1 MAIFKD
7 YDPSTGITETFYQEE
22 VGGIIKVNKSQ
33 DTQALTD
40 NNQREKLEA
49 GTGWKESFH
58 KVASIP
64 LVVIDIWREELKA
77 MGGRDPN
84 PLAASNKQWF
94 IAKLNSRDFQ
104 KLRTKEGV
112 I

>member
-1 MAIFKD
+1 MATFKD
-7 YDPSTGITETFYQEE
+7 YDPHTGITETFYQDPLS
-22 VGGIIKVNKSQ
+22 GIIKVNKSQ
-33 DTQALTD
+33 DTQKVTD
-40 NNQREKLEA
+40 NNKNERNQI
-49 GTGWKESFH
+49 GSGWKEDFH

-94 IAKLNSRDFQ
+94 IAKLNSNDFL